1 MYMLR
6 RRRQRRWRR
15 QLLPSLPLPFAI
27 ACLCPQVASLK
38 IELAALRSEQEVR
51 EDQLLAQIS
60 LLQAQLAK
68 KKKKRSPGKML
79 KKTFSQVGLGGWL
92 HGLGSWLP
100 GSG

>member
-1 MYMLR
+1 M
-6 RRRQRRWRR
+6 
-15 QLLPSLPLPFAI
+15 
-27 ACLCPQVASLK
+27 ASLK

>member
-1 MYMLR
+1 M
-6 RRRQRRWRR
+6 
-15 QLLPSLPLPFAI
+15 
-27 ACLCPQVASLK
+27 
-38 IELAALRSEQEVR
+38 R